1 MGNLWEFSRN
11 WQKKN
16 GWAWDGLKFLVV
28 MTLKSSIRQEWRSG
42 GFPLNFCGC
51 DLQLMTFFQSSVP
64 TLWHSSQWG
73 KRTGPVPIEFY
84 LFWRCLHN
92 PITFLFWLKKT
103 CHPEIR
109 HTSSQDQGSDSRV
122 SQNLMVSNFGIP
134 ESSRIIRNHGNHG
147 GIMVKTPYIAGWW
160 FGNVWNIFY
169 FSIYWEFHHP
179 NWLHHFSE
187 GWLNHQAVGHFH
199 HVKISLIARR
209 PTIWAWRRPSWR
221 WLRIWCRC
229 SWTWKLGSAMA
240 WKMMDIFGR
249 IWLIKY
255 NMSCKSGWKRWNHW
269 RLKIVGEKLVV
280 STWNWL
286 NQWWCPEDS
295 AKQDWGLAGWEENSE
310 NSCPRS
316 GGQDLQKDADGCF
329 KNKGIFWALLS
340 NLVCLEKNLESQ
352 QIECWVLV
360 GRWFLGVAEALGL
373 KVKTG
378 VKVLEIQTGDGG
390 LQGVK
395 IEQEGAEDRARAGIC
410 YGKEA
415 LQWKTFKKLKRRMS
429 STQNGCFS
437 SSGWSCSQTYGE
449 QHKGQPRRWLSHLW
463 QADWSYASGNYA
475 MPFKSVVPR

>member
-1 MGNLWEFSRN
+1 MA
-11 WQKKN
+11 QPP
-16 GWAWDGLKFLVV
+16 
-28 MTLKSSIRQEWRSG
+28 SSW
-42 GFPLNFCGC
+42 P
-51 DLQLMTFFQSSVP
+51 
-64 TLWHSSQWG
+64 
-73 KRTGPVPIEFY
+73 
-84 LFWRCLHN
+84 
-92 PITFLFWLKKT
+92 
-103 CHPEIR
+103 
-109 HTSSQDQGSDSRV
+109 
-122 SQNLMVSNFGIP
+122 
-134 ESSRIIRNHGNHG
+134 
-147 GIMVKTPYIAGWW
+147 
-160 FGNVWNIFY
+160 
-169 FSIYWEFHHP
+169 
-179 NWLHHFSE
+179 
-187 GWLNHQAVGHFH
+187 FH

-429 STQNGCFS
+429 STQNGCFFQFRLKLLPNLWRATQGTATS
-437 SSGWSCSQTYGE
+437 MIVPLMASRLKLCFRKLCYAIQERGTTIIPSDL
-449 QHKGQPRRWLSHLW
+449 WL
-463 QADWSYASGNYA
+463 
-475 MPFKSVVPR
+475 